1 MYRQSQINT
10 MANIWYL
17 KINVV
22 NAQDAE
28 KMKNYVREL
37 SKEYT
42 LMPTSDNPDDGWYHA
57 GLEYGDDFVHY
68 TDGIVERLEQ
78 FTELADKLAAQY
90 PEMPLLFTQFN
101 TDNQGLYRYESK
113 DGEFVR
119 ISPLKVTLHTN
130 DAEDFNQL
138 LACAEPLLTAQGI
151 NADVNTATQEIT
163 WGYSEENESQ
173 VCDSLIAKM
182 SEQMPKV
189 QVVCMKHDVDSPE
202 FSGLQYCIM
211 GKGEGEWKKITGAT
225 FDIAYAIWYA
235 GPESALGLT
244 VYDAFTDPARC
255 VKVVL
260 EMIRKENSQGDN
272 NLNHNVKDIMFQE
285 EKFRHLLQPEDKQW
299 LLDLDCTE
307 ADCIVLAGMYRSW
320 RTWEESFT
328 DEDTGETVT
337 VERHEILTTPL
348 FESHEGEAEA
358 LLEKVCTAR
367 DTRRKIKDI
376 VRTLSTYTPLNY
388 TRLLVDNV
396 ENLYDNDLLW
406 ACKEIGDLYR
416 WGKEEFGFFID
427 KQKAKEYYD
436 KADVADENPLDDSD
450 EHDDSA
456 SCTYTYTVRGDI
468 APLKE
473 LTEKIANQYGDTENE
488 LGWYVPMKI
497 FMHHLVG
504 TDPKRADYSGNLLSV
519 EEKDGAL
526 QLMVE
531 TDSGNEAAL
540 AYALIAK
547 FPELEVEIE
556 EELYKDDLFK

>member
-1 MYRQSQINT
+1 

-28 KMKNYVREL
+28 KMKDCVREL
-37 SKEYT
+37 NKEYT
-42 LMPTSDNPDDGWYHA
+42 LVPTSDNPDDGWYQA
-57 GLEYGDDFVHY
+57 GLEYGDDFVSY

-78 FTELADKLAAQY
+78 FTELAGKVAAQF

-130 DAEDFNQL
+130 DAKDFNQL

-151 NADVNTATQEIT
+151 KADVNTATQEIT

-173 VCDSLIAKM
+173 VCDALIAKM
-182 SEQMPKV
+182 SEQMPDI
-189 QVVCMKHDVDSPE
+189 QVVCMKHDVDNPV
-202 FSGLQYCIM
+202 FSGLQYCIV
-211 GKGEGEWKKITGAT
+211 GKGEGEWKEITGAT
-225 FDIAYAIWYA
+225 FDIAFAIWYA
-235 GPESALGLT
+235 GSEAALGLT

-255 VKVVL
+255 VKAVL
-260 EMIRKENSQGDN
+260 EVIRKSDPQGDN
-272 NLNHNVKDIMFQE
+272 NLNHSVKDIMFQVYD
-285 EKFRHLLQPEDKQW
+285 FWHLLQPEDKQW

-337 VERHEILTTPL
+337 VERHELLTTPL

-358 LLEKVCTAR
+358 LLEKVCKDR
-367 DTRRKIKDI
+367 DTHFNIKDI
-376 VRTLSTYTPLNY
+376 VWTLSTYTPLNY
-388 TRLLVDNV
+388 TRLLVDNI
-396 ENLYDNDLLW
+396 ENLYGENRQW
-406 ACKEIGDLYR
+406 AYKEIGDLYR

-436 KADVADENPLDDSD
+436 KAGVTDENPLEDSD
-450 EHDDSA
+450 DYGEPDP
-456 SCTYTYTVRGDI
+456 CIYTYTVRGDI
-468 APLKE
+468 TPLKE
-473 LTEKIANQYGDTENE
+473 LAEKIANKYGDVENE
-488 LGWYVPMKI
+488 LGLYVPINI
-497 FMHHLVG
+497 FMYYLVG
-504 TDPKRADYSGNLLSV
+504 TDPKRYDYCGNLLSA

-526 QLMVE
+526 LLKFE
-531 TDSGNEAAL
+531 TERGQNAF
-540 AYALIAK
+540 AYALKAK

-556 EELYKDDLFK
+556 EVLYEDDTLE

>member
-1 MYRQSQINT
+1 
-10 MANIWYL
+10 MASIWNL

-22 NAQDAE
+22 DPQDAE
-28 KMKNYVREL
+28 KMKDYVREL

-42 LMPTSDNPDDGWYHA
+42 LVPTSDDPNDGWYQA
-57 GLEYGDDFVHY
+57 GLEYGDDFVCY
-68 TDGIVERLEQ
+68 TDGIVERLDQ
-78 FTELADKLAAQY
+78 FTELADKVAAQF

-113 DGEFVR
+113 DGKFVR
-119 ISPLKVTLHTN
+119 ISPLKVSLHTD
-130 DAEDFNQL
+130 DAKDFNQL

-151 NADVNTATQEIT
+151 NADVNTATKEIT

-173 VCDSLIAKM
+173 VCDALIAKM
-182 SEQMPKV
+182 SEQIPDI

-202 FSGLQYCIM
+202 FSGLQYCIV
-211 GKGEGEWKKITGAT
+211 GKGEGEWKEITGVT
-225 FDIAYAIWYA
+225 FDIAYAICC
-235 GPESALGLT
+235 PESALELT

-255 VKVVL
+255 VKAML
-260 EMIRKENSQGDN
+260 EEIRKGKLQGLKN
-272 NLNHNVKDIMFQE
+272 WVKDIIFQE
-285 EKFRHLLQPEDKQW
+285 FDHLLQPEDKKW

-337 VERHEILTTPL
+337 VERHEILDTPL

-358 LLEKVCTAR
+358 LLEKVCKAS

-376 VRTLSTYTPLNY
+376 VWTLRTTPLNY

-396 ENLYDNDLLW
+396 EYLYDDDRLW
-406 ACKEIGDLYR
+406 AYKEIGDLYR

-436 KADVADENPLDDSD
+436 KAGVTDENPLEDSD
-450 EHDDSA
+450 MHDDPDP
-456 SCTYTYTVRGDI
+456 CIYIYTVRGEI
-468 APLKE
+468 TPLKE
-473 LTEKIANQYGDTENE
+473 LTEKIANKYGDTENE
-488 LGWYVPMKI
+488 LGWYVQMKI
-497 FMHHLVG
+497 FMYYLVR
-504 TDPKRADYSGNLLSV
+504 TDPKRADYCGNLLSA

-526 QLMVE
+526 LLKFE
-531 TDSGNEAAL
+531 TERGQNAFF
-540 AYALIAK
+540 AYALKAK

-556 EELYKDDLFK
+556 EVLYEDDTFE

>member
-1 MYRQSQINT
+1 
-10 MANIWYL
+10 MANIWNL
-17 KINVV
+17 EIKVV

-28 KMKNYVREL
+28 KMKDCVREL

-42 LMPTSDNPDDGWYHA
+42 LVPTSDNPDDGWYKA
-57 GLEYGDDFVHY
+57 GLQYGDDFVCY
-68 TDGIVERLEQ
+68 TDSIVKRLEQ
-78 FTELADKLAAQY
+78 FGELAEKVAAQY

-130 DAEDFNQL
+130 DSEDFNKL
-138 LACAEPLLTAQGI
+138 WACAEPLLTAQGI
-151 NADVNTATQEIT
+151 NAELDTATQEIT
-163 WGYSEENESQ
+163 WGYSEENEAQ
-173 VCDSLIAKM
+173 VCDALIAKM
-182 SEQMPKV
+182 SEQIPDI
-189 QVVCMKHDVDSPE
+189 QVVCMKHDVDNHE

-225 FDIAYAIWYA
+225 FDIAYAIWFA
-235 GPESALGLT
+235 SLDSALGVT
-244 VYDAFTDPARC
+244 VYDAFTNPEKC
-255 VKVVL
+255 VKAVL
-260 EMIRKENSQGDN
+260 EEIRKSDSQGDN
-272 NLNHNVKDIMFQE
+272 ILKYSVMDIMLQVYAFW
-285 EKFRHLLQPEDKQW
+285 HLLQPEDKQW
-299 LLDLDCTE
+299 LLDLDRSE

-328 DEDTGETVT
+328 DEDTGETLT

-376 VRTLSTYTPLNY
+376 VRTLSFHTPLNY
-388 TRLLVDNV
+388 TPLLVDNV
-396 ENLYDNDLLW
+396 ENLYDDDRLW
-406 ACKEIGDLYR
+406 AYKEIGDLYR

-436 KADVADENPLDDSD
+436 KADVTDENPLEDSD
-450 EHDDSA
+450 EHDTPDP
-456 SCTYTYTVRGDI
+456 CTYIYTVRGEI
-468 APLKE
+468 TPLKE
-473 LTEKIANQYGDTENE
+473 LTEKIANKYGDTENE

-497 FMHHLVG
+497 FMYYLVG
-504 TDPKRADYSGNLLSV
+504 TDPKRADYCGNLLSA

-526 QLMVE
+526 LLKFE
-531 TDSGNEAAL
+531 TERGQNAF
-540 AYALIAK
+540 AYALKAK

-556 EELYKDDLFK
+556 EVLYEDDTFE

>member
-1 MYRQSQINT
+1 
-10 MANIWYL
+10 MANFWSL

-22 NAQDAE
+22 DAQDAE
-28 KMKNYVREL
+28 KMKDCVREL

-42 LMPTSDNPDDGWYHA
+42 LVPTSDNPDDGWYQA
-57 GLEYGDDFVHY
+57 GLEYGDDFVCY
-68 TDGIVERLEQ
+68 TDGIVKRLEQ
-78 FTELADKLAAQY
+78 FGELAEKVAAQY

-113 DGEFVR
+113 DGEFFR

-130 DAEDFNQL
+130 DSEDFNKL
-138 LACAEPLLTAQGI
+138 WACAEPLLTAQGI
-151 NADVNTATQEIT
+151 NAEVNTATQEIT
-163 WGYSEENESQ
+163 WGYSEENEAQ
-173 VCDSLIAKM
+173 VCDALIAKM
-182 SEQMPKV
+182 SEQMPNM

-235 GPESALGLT
+235 SLDSALGLT
-244 VYDAFTDPARC
+244 VYDAFTNPEKC
-255 VKVVL
+255 VKAVL
-260 EMIRKENSQGDN
+260 EVIRKGNSQGDN
-272 NLNHNVKDIMFQE
+272 ILNYSVKDIMFQE
-285 EKFRHLLQPEDKQW
+285 EKFLHLLQPEDKKW
-299 LLDLDCTE
+299 LLDLDNIE
-307 ADCIVLAGMYRSW
+307 ADCIVLAGMYHSW

-328 DEDTGETVT
+328 DEDTGETLT
-337 VERHEILTTPL
+337 VERHELLNTPL

-376 VRTLSTYTPLNY
+376 VRTLSFHTPLNY

-396 ENLYDNDLLW
+396 ENLYDDDRLW
-406 ACKEIGDLYR
+406 AYKEIGDLYR

-436 KADVADENPLDDSD
+436 KAGVTDENPLKDSD
-450 EHDDSA
+450 KHDDPDP
-456 SCTYTYTVRGDI
+456 CIYIYTVRGEI
-468 APLKE
+468 TPLKE
-473 LTEKIANQYGDTENE
+473 LTEKIANKYGDTENE
-488 LGWYVPMKI
+488 LGWYVPMNI
-497 FMHHLVG
+497 FMYYLVR
-504 TDPKRADYSGNLLSV
+504 TDPKRADYCGNLLSA

-526 QLMVE
+526 LLKFE
-531 TDSGNEAAL
+531 TERDQNAFFV
-540 AYALIAK
+540 YALKAK

-556 EELYKDDLFK
+556 EELYEDDTFE

>member
-1 MYRQSQINT
+1 
-10 MANIWYL
+10 MANIWNL
-17 KINVV
+17 TIKVV
-22 NAQDAE
+22 DAQDAE
-28 KMKNYVREL
+28 KMKDCVREL

-42 LMPTSDNPDDGWYHA
+42 LVPTSDNPDDGWYQA
-57 GLEYGDDFVHY
+57 GLEYGDDFVCY

-78 FTELADKLAAQY
+78 FTELAEKVAAQF

-138 LACAEPLLTAQGI
+138 LACAEPLLAAQGI
-151 NADVNTATQEIT
+151 NAEVNTATQEIT

-173 VCDSLIAKM
+173 VCDALIAKM
-182 SEQMPKV
+182 SEQMPDI

-211 GKGEGEWKKITGAT
+211 GKGEGEWKKITGVT
-225 FDIAYAIWYA
+225 FDIAFAIWYA

-244 VYDAFTDPARC
+244 VYDAFTNPEKC
-255 VKVVL
+255 VKAIL
-260 EMIRKENSQGDN
+260 EVIRKGKMQGDDY
-272 NLNHNVKDIMFQE
+272 LNYSVKDIIFQE
-285 EKFRHLLQPEDKQW
+285 QKFLHLLQPEDKQW
-299 LLDLDCTE
+299 LLDLDRVE

-348 FESHEGEAEA
+348 FESHEGEVEA

-367 DTRRKIKDI
+367 GTLCKIKDI
-376 VRTLSTYTPLNY
+376 VWTLRTYTPLNY
-388 TRLLVDNV
+388 TRLLVDNI
-396 ENLYDNDLLW
+396 ENLYGDRLW
-406 ACKEIGDLYR
+406 AYKEIGDLYR

-436 KADVADENPLDDSD
+436 KAGVTDENPHEDSD
-450 EHDDSA
+450 DYGEPA
-456 SCTYTYTVRGDI
+456 PCIYTYTVRGDI
-468 APLKE
+468 TALKE
-473 LTEKIANQYGDTENE
+473 LAEKIANKYGDVENE
-488 LGWYVPMKI
+488 LGLYVPINI
-497 FMHHLVG
+497 FMYYLVG
-504 TDPKRADYSGNLLSV
+504 TDPKRYDYCGNLLRV
-519 EEKDGAL
+519 EEKNGAL
-526 QLMVE
+526 LLKIE
-531 TDSGNEAAL
+531 TERGQNAFD
-540 AYALIAK
+540 YALKAK
-547 FPELEVEIE
+547 FPKLEVEIE
-556 EELYKDDLFK
+556 EVLYEDDTFE

>member
-1 MYRQSQINT
+1 
-10 MANIWYL
+10 MANIWNL
-17 KINVV
+17 EIKVV
-22 NAQDAE
+22 DAQDAE
-28 KMKNYVREL
+28 KMKDCVREL

-42 LMPTSDNPDDGWYHA
+42 LVPTSDNPDDGWYQA
-57 GLEYGDDFVHY
+57 GLEYGDDFVCY

-78 FTELADKLAAQY
+78 FNELAEKVAAQF

-130 DAEDFNQL
+130 DAKDFNQL

-151 NADVNTATQEIT
+151 NADVDTATQEIT

-173 VCDSLIAKM
+173 VCDALIAKM
-182 SEQMPKV
+182 SEQMPDI
-189 QVVCMKHDVDSPE
+189 QVVCMKHDVDNHE

-225 FDIAYAIWYA
+225 FDIAYAIWFA
-235 GPESALGLT
+235 SLDSALGVT
-244 VYDAFTDPARC
+244 VYDAFTNPEKC
-255 VKVVL
+255 VKAIL
-260 EMIRKENSQGDN
+260 EVIRKGKMQGDDY
-272 NLNHNVKDIMFQE
+272 LNYSVKDIIFQE
-285 EKFRHLLQPEDKQW
+285 QKFLHLLRPEDKQW
-299 LLDLDCTE
+299 LLDLDWAE

-367 DTRRKIKDI
+367 GILGKIKDI
-376 VRTLSTYTPLNY
+376 VWTLRTYTPLNY
-388 TRLLVDNV
+388 TRLLVDNI
-396 ENLYDNDLLW
+396 ENLYGDRLW

-436 KADVADENPLDDSD
+436 KAGVTDENPLEDSD
-450 EHDDSA
+450 DYGEPDP
-456 SCTYTYTVRGDI
+456 CIYTYTVRGDI
-468 APLKE
+468 TPLKE
-473 LTEKIANQYGDTENE
+473 LAEKIANKYGDVENE
-488 LGWYVPMKI
+488 LGLYVPINI
-497 FMHHLVG
+497 FMHYLVG
-504 TDPKRADYSGNLLSV
+504 TDPKRYDYCGNLLSV
-519 EEKDGAL
+519 EEKDGVL
-526 QLMVE
+526 LLKIE
-531 TDSGNEAAL
+531 TERGQNAF
-540 AYALIAK
+540 AYALKAK

-556 EELYKDDLFK
+556 EVLYEDDTFE

>member
-1 MYRQSQINT
+1 
-10 MANIWYL
+10 MANFWSL

-28 KMKNYVREL
+28 KMKNCVREL
-37 SKEYT
+37 SKKYT
-42 LMPTSDNPDDGWYHA
+42 LVPTSDNPDDGWYHA
-57 GLEYGDDFVHY
+57 GLEYGDDFVCY

-78 FTELADKLAAQY
+78 FNELAEKVAAQF

-138 LACAEPLLTAQGI
+138 WACAEPLLTAQGL
-151 NADVNTATQEIT
+151 NADVDTATQEIT
-163 WGYSEENESQ
+163 WGYNEKNEAQ
-173 VCDSLIAKM
+173 VCDALIAKM
-182 SEQMPKV
+182 SEQVPDI
-189 QVVCMKHDVDSPE
+189 QVVCMKHDVDNHE
-202 FSGLQYCIM
+202 FGGLQYCIM
-211 GKGEGEWKKITGAT
+211 GKGEGEWKKITGTT

-235 GPESALGLT
+235 SLDSALGVT
-244 VYDAFTDPARC
+244 VYDAFTNPEKC
-255 VKVVL
+255 VKAAL
-260 EMIRKENSQGDN
+260 EVIRKSNSQGDN
-272 NLNHNVKDIMFQE
+272 ILKYSVENIMFQVN
-285 EKFRHLLQPEDKQW
+285 KFCHLLQPEDKQW
-299 LLDLDCTE
+299 LLDLDSTE

-358 LLEKVCTAR
+358 LLEKVCKAR

-376 VRTLSTYTPLNY
+376 VWTLRTTPLNY

-396 ENLYDNDLLW
+396 ENLYDDDRLW
-406 ACKEIGDLYR
+406 AYKEIGDLYR

-436 KADVADENPLDDSD
+436 KADVTDENPLEDCDK
-450 EHDDSA
+450 HDDPDP
-456 SCTYTYTVRGDI
+456 CIYIYTVRGEI
-468 APLKE
+468 TPLKE
-473 LTEKIANQYGDTENE
+473 LTEKIANKYGDTENE
-488 LGWYVPMKI
+488 LGWYVPMNI
-497 FMHHLVG
+497 FMYYLVR
-504 TDPKRADYSGNLLSV
+504 TDPQRADYCGNLLSV
-519 EEKDGAL
+519 EEKDGTL
-526 QLMVE
+526 LLKIE
-531 TDSGNEAAL
+531 TERGQNAF
-540 AYALIAK
+540 AYALKAK
-547 FPELEVEIE
+547 FPKLEVEIE
-556 EELYKDDLFK
+556 EELYEDDMFK